1 MNDED
6 RRLSLKDLSLKGLEF
21 FVLSLGEKPFRAI
34 QLARWLYGRGART
47 FDEMTNLSKAFR
59 EKLEHTAVIGNLV
72 PSKIYSSEDGTRKFR
87 FLLGDGEH
95 IESVLLP
102 ERDRLTLCISSQVGC
117 TLGCKFCLT
126 GKRGW
131 VRNLNPAEIL
141 DQVIAVQGTLSPEE
155 RLTNLVLMGMGEP
168 LLNFRNVLQAL
179 EILRSPLGLQFS
191 GRRITVSTAGII
203 PEMIQV
209 LSRRNFV
216 KIAISLNATTDE
228 QRSWLMPINRKYP
241 LKDLLSACRNI
252 SFPNRE
258 RITFEYVLLSGV
270 NDGEEDAC
278 RLTQL
283 LGGLRAKVNLIPF
296 NEHPGSPF
304 QRPPDAAVQRFRD
317 ILMSKSY
324 TAVVRQSKGID
335 ILAACGQL
343 GGKSDSEA
351 NPG

>member
-1 MNDED
+1 MDD
-6 RRLSLKDLSLKGLEF
+6 QDGRLSLKDLSLKGLEA
-21 FVLSLGEKPFRAI
+21 FVLALGEKPFRAI
-34 QLARWLYGRGART
+34 QLARWLYGRGAQS
-47 FDEMTNLSKAFR
+47 FDEMTNLSKVFR
-59 EKLEHTAVIGNLV
+59 EKLEKVAVISNLIL
-72 PSKIYSSEDGTRKFR
+72 SKIYSSGDGTRKFR
-87 FLLGDGEH
+87 FLLTDGEY

-102 ERDRLTLCISSQVGC
+102 ERDHLTLCISSQVGC

-131 VRNLNPAEIL
+131 VRNLEPSEIL
-141 DQVIAVQGTLSPEE
+141 DQVIGVRRTLSPHEKI
-155 RLTNLVLMGMGEP
+155 TNLVLMGMGEP
-168 LLNFRNVLQAL
+168 LLNFQNVLQAL

-191 GRRITVSTAGII
+191 NRRITVSTAGII

-216 KIAISLNATTDE
+216 KVAISLNATTDE
-228 QRSWLMPINRKYP
+228 QRSRLMPINRKYP
-241 LKDLLSACRNI
+241 LKDLLSACRNVCL
-252 SFPNRE
+252 SNRE
-258 RITFEYVLLSGV
+258 RITFEYVLLRGV
-270 NDGEEDAC
+270 NDAEEDAC

-283 LGGLRAKVNLIPF
+283 LSGLRAKVNLIPF

-324 TAVVRQSKGID
+324 TAIVRQSKGTD

-343 GGKSDSEA
+343 GGKSNSEA
-351 NPG
+351 NAG